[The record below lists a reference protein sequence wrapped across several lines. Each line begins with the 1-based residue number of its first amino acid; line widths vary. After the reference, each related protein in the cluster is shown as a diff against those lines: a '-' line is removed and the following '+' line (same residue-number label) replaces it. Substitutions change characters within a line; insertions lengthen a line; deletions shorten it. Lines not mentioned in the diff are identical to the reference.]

1 MSKGDPDAFILC
13 FLQFEVHFE
22 VYKRWSDR
30 QNIGAE
36 RVLAEAVNWTAEKGH
51 TSLLCKHYS
60 APFQMWLAA
69 DKLTLSAV
77 APLYYSA
84 KKKAEK
90 KSAPGQRPTME
101 TYDVH

>member
-22 VYKRWSDR
+22 VYKRWSDP

-36 RVLAEAVNWTAEKGH
+36 RVLAEAVNWAAEKGH

-60 APFQMWLAA
+60 APFQNPV
-69 DKLTLSAV
+69 DV
-77 APLYYSA
+77 AGSRQANPFSCRSVILFCQKEDREEISTGA
-84 KKKAEK
+84 K
-90 KSAPGQRPTME
+90 TD
-101 TYDVH
+101 DVH